1 MQLGWDIVVLAAGA
15 RSGVA
20 LRPGEEASIQLGEEA
35 SIQLGEEALVFYSV
49 SWTDWNVQQASFAEL
64 LPAGCCRGESMV
76 NGDHGERPGLS
87 NTECRST
94 CAAAADCVGFEFDGP
109 DRLSAPCEPHLAT
122 VTQTVVAS
130 PGCAD

>member
-20 LRPGEEASIQLGEEA
+20 LRPGEEA